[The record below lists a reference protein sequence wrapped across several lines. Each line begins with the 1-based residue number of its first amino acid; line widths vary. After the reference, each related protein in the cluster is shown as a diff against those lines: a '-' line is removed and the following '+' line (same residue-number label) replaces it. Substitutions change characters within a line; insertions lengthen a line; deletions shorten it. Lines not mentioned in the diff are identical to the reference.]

1 MHIVSMHDDLS
12 RVMAEEVRYG
22 NASVPMPIMEV

>member
-1 MHIVSMHDDLS
+1 MHDDLS